1 MRVNCRYNSE
11 DSLEDNQSTTSSTES
26 RQSDFQRKA
35 SVSFILKTWR
45 LLPAWSQLLF
55 IFFMIILQDQE
66 FIPTRTSGIMASKP
80 AANPGQFT
88 RINSNPLLISAQKQ
102 LLQVEEARKKKKEQE
117 RKQIIG
123 DDTPDWQSVSGKN
136 FVTQNLPRVFK
147 YHHFW
152 LCNTFRIL
160 TDGSRG
166 GGSKVRTRLKDLR
179 KSRGLATMTGRMGT
193 ENRESQSQ

>member
-1 MRVNCRYNSE
+1 
-11 DSLEDNQSTTSSTES
+11 
-26 RQSDFQRKA
+26 
-35 SVSFILKTWR
+35 
-45 LLPAWSQLLF
+45 
-55 IFFMIILQDQE
+55 MIILQDQE

-136 FVTQNLPRVFK
+136 LWHKTCLVYSNIIIFDSGYF
-147 YHHFW
+147 
-152 LCNTFRIL
+152 
-160 TDGSRG
+160 
-166 GGSKVRTRLKDLR
+166 
-179 KSRGLATMTGRMGT
+179 
-193 ENRESQSQ
+193 

>member
-1 MRVNCRYNSE
+1 
-11 DSLEDNQSTTSSTES
+11 
-26 RQSDFQRKA
+26 
-35 SVSFILKTWR
+35 
-45 LLPAWSQLLF
+45 
-55 IFFMIILQDQE
+55 MIILQDQE

-102 LLQVEEARKKKKEQE
+102 LLQVDEARKKKKEQE

-136 FVTQNLPRVFK
+136 FVTHNFPRIQIS
-147 YHHFW
+147 
-152 LCNTFRIL
+152 LLNTFRIL

-179 KSRGLATMTGRMGT
+179 KSRGLETMTGRMGT

>member
-1 MRVNCRYNSE
+1 MTTA
-11 DSLEDNQSTTSSTES
+11 SL
-26 RQSDFQRKA
+26 
-35 SVSFILKTWR
+35 
-45 LLPAWSQLLF
+45 AWSQLLF

-102 LLQVEEARKKKKEQE
+102 LLQVDEARKKKKEQE

-147 YHHFW
+147 YHY
-152 LCNTFRIL
+152 
-160 TDGSRG
+160 
-166 GGSKVRTRLKDLR
+166 
-179 KSRGLATMTGRMGT
+179 
-193 ENRESQSQ
+193 